1 MGLLDNLFGKSRNGN
16 GGKSSTVAKERLQL
30 ALISDRVKITPEQL
44 ELIKEEI
51 INVISRHFDIDREAM
66 EITWGDRHDRLLAD
80 IPVRRTRGR

>member
-16 GGKSSTVAKERLQL
+16 NGKSSSVAKERLQL
-30 ALISDRVKITPEQL
+30 ALVSDRVKITPEQL